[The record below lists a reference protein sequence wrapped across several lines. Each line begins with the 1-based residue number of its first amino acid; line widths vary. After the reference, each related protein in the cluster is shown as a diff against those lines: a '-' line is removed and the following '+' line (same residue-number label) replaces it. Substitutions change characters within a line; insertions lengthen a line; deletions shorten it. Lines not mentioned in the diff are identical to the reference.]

1 MELASCNLEGYIA
14 GEYQGPA
21 ISNSPLLRQ
30 VSEGLSYIHS
40 MNGLHRNIKPTNIL
54 IQPNDNSNAQPTVK
68 LSEFGLD
75 T

>member
-1 MELASCNLEGYIA
+1 MELASCNLKGYMA

-21 ISNSPLLRQ
+21 ISNTSLLRQ

-40 MNGLHRNIKPTNIL
+40 MSGLHRNIKPANIL
-54 IQPNDNSNAQPTVK
+54 ILHNISSNNPTTVK
-68 LSEFGLD
+68 LSEFGYD